1 MKKRILSIVLTLCM
15 MLTLVPTVAFA
26 SDATYVVAG
35 VPELCGKNWDGSVEG
50 NEENIMASNGDGTYI
65 KVYTNVAVKND
76 YTFKVVEN
84 LSDGTQNW
92 YGADGG
98 NNVSFDVVSV
108 CDVTITFDSATKE
121 INVTGSGVEFTTD
134 LVVDS
139 VTVVGNGNYEIWL
152 NGEPWNPGAYANQM
166 TEVEPKVYEITYTN
180 LEKDLY
186 CEFKFAINS
195 SWTDSFGGTFSASGV
210 ETNAVYKGSTMSF
223 TTSYELTDVKIR
235 LDLSSFD
242 YATKEGATF
251 TVTLVE
257 SHDHDFT
264 GDWDYDGTY
273 HWHNCKNVTCSEIR
287 DQAKHS
293 GGTATC
299 TSKAKCD
306 YCDAEYGE
314 LDSSNHSLTLVPA
327 KEATSTETGNTA
339 YYVCDGCQHWFE
351 DANGVTEIAD
361 KDSVVIPP
369 LGEPDDPDPTDPSE
383 DEDDSLIKLLK
394 DFVDISIKLFK
405 ALVAVLIDFISS
417 NIS

>member
-1 MKKRILSIVLTLCM
+1 MKKRILSIVLALCM

-35 VPELCGKNWDGSVEG
+35 VPELCEKNWDGSPEG

-98 NNVSFDVVSV
+98 NNVFFDVVSV

-139 VTVVGNGNYEIWL
+139 VTVVGNGNYEKWL

-210 ETNAVYKGSTMSF
+210 ETNAVYNGSTMSF
-223 TTSYELTDVKIR
+223 TTTYELTDVNIR

-273 HWHNCKNVTCSEIR
+273 HWHNCKNETCSEIR

-351 DANGVTEIAD
+351 DANGETEITD
-361 KDSVVIPP
+361 KESVVIPTVD
-369 LGEPDDPDPTDPSE
+369 EPSE
-383 DEDDSLIKLLK
+383 PEQPAEEDDSFITLLK
-394 DFVDISIKLFK
+394 NFIDSSIKFFK
-405 ALVAVLIDFISS
+405 ALVAFLIDFISS
-417 NIS
+417 LIS

>member
-195 SWTDSFGGTFSASGV
+195 SWTDNFGGTFSASGV
-210 ETNAVYKGSTMSF
+210 ETNAVYNGSTMSF
-223 TTSYELTDVKIR
+223 TAPYELTDVKIR

-273 HWHNCKNVTCSEIR
+273 HWHNCKNETCSEIR

-339 YYVCDGCQHWFE
+339 YYVCDGYQHWFE
-351 DANGVTEIAD
+351 DANGETEITD
-361 KDSVVIPP
+361 KESVVIPTVD
-369 LGEPDDPDPTDPSE
+369 EPSE
-383 DEDDSLIKLLK
+383 PEQP
-394 DFVDISIKLFK
+394 
-405 ALVAVLIDFISS
+405 A
-417 NIS
+417 

>member
-92 YGADGG
+92 YGADGD
-98 NNVSFDVVSV
+98 NNVFFDVVSV

-121 INVTGSGVEFTTD
+121 INVTCSGVEFTTD

-139 VTVVGNGNYEIWL
+139 VTVVGNGNYERWL
-152 NGEPWNPGAYANQM
+152 NGELWNPGAYANQM

-195 SWTDSFGGTFSASGV
+195 SWTDNFGGTFSASGV
-210 ETNAVYKGSTMSF
+210 ETNAVYNGSTMSF
-223 TTSYELTDVKIR
+223 TTSYELTDVNIR

-242 YATKEGATF
+242 YATKKGATF

-264 GDWDYDGTY
+264 GDWAYDGTY
-273 HWHNCKNVTCSEIR
+273 HWHNCNNESCNKIQ

-299 TSKAKCD
+299 TSKAFCEF
-306 YCDAEYGE
+306 CNAEYGN
-314 LDSSNHSLTLVPA
+314 LDSGNHSLSFVPA
-327 KEATSTETGNTA
+327 KDATATEPGNTE
-339 YYVCDGCQHWFE
+339 YYVCEDCQHLFE

-417 NIS
+417 IIS

>member
-1 MKKRILSIVLTLCM
+1 MKKRILSIVLAFCM
-15 MLTLVPTVAFA
+15 MLTLVPTMAFA

-98 NNVSFDVVSV
+98 NNVFFDVVSV

-139 VTVVGNGNYEIWL
+139 VTVVGNGNYERWL
-152 NGEPWNPGAYANQM
+152 NGELWNPGAYANQM

-195 SWTDSFGGTFSASGV
+195 SWTDNFGGTFSASGV
-210 ETNAVYKGSTMSF
+210 ETNAVYNGSTMSF
-223 TTSYELTDVKIR
+223 TTSYELTDVTIR
-235 LDLSSFD
+235 LDLSGFD
-242 YATKEGATF
+242 FATKSGATF

-257 SHDHDFT
+257 THDHDFT
-264 GDWDYDGTY
+264 GDWDYDDTY
-273 HWHNCKNVTCSEIR
+273 HWHNCKNESCKEIR
-287 DQAKHS
+287 DHAKHS

-299 TSKAKCD
+299 TSKAFCEF
-306 YCDAEYGE
+306 CNAEYGD
-314 LDSSNHSLTLVPA
+314 LDSGNHSLSFVPA
-327 KEATSTETGNTA
+327 KDATATEPGNTE
-339 YYVCDGCQHWFE
+339 YYVCEDCQHLFE

-369 LGEPDDPDPTDPSE
+369 LGEPDEPEQPAE
-383 DEDDSLIKLLK
+383 EDDSFIKLLK
-394 DFVDISIKLFK
+394 NFIDASIKFFK
-405 ALVAVLIDFISS
+405 ALVAFLIDFISS
-417 NIS
+417 LIS

>member
-1 MKKRILSIVLTLCM
+1 MKKRILSIALALCM
-15 MLTLVPTVAFA
+15 MLTLVPTMAFA

-35 VPELCGKNWDGSVEG
+35 VPELCGKDWDSSVEG

-76 YTFKVVEN
+76 YTFQVVEN
-84 LSDGTQNW
+84 FGDGTQNW

-98 NNVSFDVVSV
+98 NNVFFDVVSV

-139 VTVVGNGNYEIWL
+139 VTVVGNGGADSNWL
-152 NGEPWNPGAYANQM
+152 NGAAWHPGAYANQM

-180 LEKDLY
+180 LKKDLY
-186 CEFKFAINS
+186 CQFKFAINS
-195 SWTDSFGGTFSASGV
+195 SWTDNFGGTFSASGV
-210 ETNAVYKGSTMSF
+210 ETNAVYNGSTMSF
-223 TTSYELTDVKIR
+223 TTPYELTDVKIR

-273 HWHNCKNVTCSEIR
+273 HWHNCKNESCKEIR

-299 TSKAKCD
+299 TSKAFCEF
-306 YCDAEYGE
+306 CNAEYGE

-351 DANGVTEIAD
+351 DANGETEITD
-361 KDSVVIPP
+361 KESVVIPTVD
-369 LGEPDDPDPTDPSE
+369 EPSE
-383 DEDDSLIKLLK
+383 PEQPAEEDDSFIKLLK
-394 DFVDISIKLFK
+394 NFIDASIKFFK
-405 ALVAVLIDFISS
+405 ALVAFLIDFISS
-417 NIS
+417 LIS